1 MSNYQNLPELFFSK
15 AKENLNNQ
23 HLLKINNSTN
33 EIDSWTWSNTY
44 SSVNK
49 IYQFI
54 NSQNLKKDERILLVS
69 ENRPEWMAADIAI
82 MSNQLIA
89 VPNYITY
96 TSRDFEHIL
105 NDSKP
110 KGLIVSNKDLL
121 ETVLIASKKINFE
134 LQFIICFDQF
144 ENTSIPNLTF
154 YDDLIED
161 PSVKPDKYHSIQ
173 RKDPAS
179 IIYTSGTQGLPKGVI
194 LSHGGILSNC
204 EGAYELLQTL
214 KSPDLTF
221 LTWLPL
227 SHSYEHV
234 VQFVTLMMEAK
245 VFYNK
250 SIETLLPT
258 IKVAKPHIMT
268 AVPRFYNNLFA
279 KMQINLKNQSQFKQ
293 NLFNSAISLGTKKL
307 HQQKLSL
314 KEKILDFLLDKLVR
328 KKVKNNFGGRL
339 EAFVSGGGPL
349 DSRVGEALNAL
360 GLKTLQGYG
369 LTETSPVVSCN
380 PLHKVK
386 VETVGPIFPGVEVK
400 LAEDGE
406 ILVKGENLMLGYWN
420 NQEATNKTIINGWLH
435 TGDIGEFDKEG
446 YLKITDRKKDI
457 IVNAGGDNISPTRVE
472 AKLDIEPE
480 IAQSMLYG
488 DFKNY
493 LVAVIVPDK
502 DFALNWAKENGK
514 EQKFESIV
522 KDDDFNKLMKEVV
535 NRVNKN
541 LSVIEQVRKFILIDH
556 EFTIE
561 NSMMTVSMKVRR
573 FAVKDKYQEDLEKL
587 Y

>member
-1 MSNYQNLPELFFSK
+1 MDKYQNLPELFFSK
-15 AKENLNNQ
+15 AQENFKNQ
-23 HLLKINNSTN
+23 HLLKINNTTN
-33 EIDSWTWSNTY
+33 EIESWTWSDTLR
-44 SSVNK
+44 SVNK

-54 NSQNLKKDERILLVS
+54 NSQNLDKEERVLLVS
-69 ENRPEWMAADIAI
+69 ENRPEWMTADIAI

-110 KGLIVSNKDLL
+110 KGLIVSNKNLL
-121 ETVLIASKKINFE
+121 DTVLIASKKINFE
-134 LQFIICFDQF
+134 LHFIICFDRF
-144 ENTSIPNLTF
+144 DNSNIPNLSF

-161 PSVKPDKYHSIQ
+161 TSIKPNKYLSIQ

-179 IIYTSGTQGLPKGVI
+179 IIYTSGTQGLPKGVV

-214 KSPDLTF
+214 KGPDLTF

-258 IKVAKPHIMT
+258 IKIAKPHIMT

-279 KMQINLKNQSQFKQ
+279 KMQINLKTQSQFKQ
-293 NLFNSAISLGTKKL
+293 NLFNQAILLGTKKL
-307 HQQKLSL
+307 YQQKLSIT
-314 KEKILDFLLDKLVR
+314 EKIFDFLMDKLVR
-328 KKVKNNFGGRL
+328 KKVLNNFGGRL
-339 EAFVSGGGPL
+339 KAFVSGGGPL

-420 NQEATNKTIINGWLH
+420 NQEATNKTIIDGWLH
-435 TGDIGEFDKEG
+435 TGDIGEFDEEG

-457 IVNAGGDNISPTRVE
+457 IVSLGGDNIAPS
-472 AKLDIEPE
+472 KLENLLTLSSDIEQACVFGE
-480 IAQSMLYG
+480 Q
-488 DFKNY
+488 KNY
-493 LVAVIVPDK
+493 IAAIIILSADSK
-502 DFALNWAKENGK
+502 ATK
-514 EQKFESIV
+514 EQIDLYIEKMNT
-522 KDDDFNKLMKEVV
+522 D
-535 NRVNKN
+535 
-541 LSVIEQVRKFILIDH
+541 LSQPEKIKRYHIID
-556 EFTIE
+556 EPFTIE
-561 NSMMTVSMKVRR
+561 NNLMTPTMKVRR
-573 FAVKDKYQEDLEKL
+573 HEVEKKYSEVINGMF
-587 Y
+587 

>member
-1 MSNYQNLPELFFSK
+1 MDKYQNLPELFFSK
-15 AKENLNNQ
+15 AQENFKNQ
-23 HLLKINNSTN
+23 HLLKINNTTN
-33 EIDSWTWSNTY
+33 EIESWTWSDTLR
-44 SSVNK
+44 SVNK

-54 NSQNLKKDERILLVS
+54 NSQNLHKEERVLLVS
-69 ENRPEWMAADIAI
+69 ENRPEWMTADIAI

-110 KGLIVSNKDLL
+110 KGLIVSNKNLL
-121 ETVLIASKKINFE
+121 DTVLIASKKINFE
-134 LQFIICFDQF
+134 LQFIICFDRF
-144 ENTSIPNLTF
+144 DNSNIPNLSF

-161 PSVKPDKYHSIQ
+161 TSIKPDKYLSIQ

-179 IIYTSGTQGLPKGVI
+179 IIYTSGTQGLPKGVV

-214 KSPDLTF
+214 KGPDLTF

-234 VQFVTLMMEAK
+234 VQFVTLMMDAK

-258 IKVAKPHIMT
+258 IKIAKPHIMT

-279 KMQINLKNQSQFKQ
+279 KMQINLKTQSQFKQ
-293 NLFNSAISLGTKKL
+293 NLFNQAILLGTKKL
-307 HQQKLSL
+307 HQQKLSIT
-314 KEKILDFLLDKLVR
+314 EKIFDFLMDKLVR
-328 KKVKNNFGGRL
+328 KKVLNNFGGRL
-339 EAFVSGGGPL
+339 KAFVSGGGPL

-420 NQEATNKTIINGWLH
+420 NQEATNKTIIDGWLH
-435 TGDIGEFDKEG
+435 TGDIGEFDEEG

-457 IVNAGGDNISPTRVE
+457 IVSLGGDNIAPS
-472 AKLDIEPE
+472 KLENLLTLSSDIEQACVFGE
-480 IAQSMLYG
+480 Q
-488 DFKNY
+488 KNY
-493 LVAVIVPDK
+493 IAAIIILSADSK
-502 DFALNWAKENGK
+502 ATK
-514 EQKFESIV
+514 EQIDLYIEKMNV
-522 KDDDFNKLMKEVV
+522 D
-535 NRVNKN
+535 
-541 LSVIEQVRKFILIDH
+541 LSQPEKIKRYHIID
-556 EFTIE
+556 EPFTIE
-561 NSMMTVSMKVRR
+561 NNLMTPTMKVRR
-573 FAVKDKYQEDLEKL
+573 HEVEKKYSEVINGMF
-587 Y
+587 

>member
-1 MSNYQNLPELFFSK
+1 MDKYQNLPELFFSK
-15 AKENLNNQ
+15 AQENFKNQ
-23 HLLKINNSTN
+23 HLLKINNTTN
-33 EIDSWTWSNTY
+33 EIESWTWSDTLR
-44 SSVNK
+44 SVNK

-54 NSQNLKKDERILLVS
+54 NSQNLHKEERVLLVS
-69 ENRPEWMAADIAI
+69 ENRPEWMTADIAI

-110 KGLIVSNKDLL
+110 KGLIVSNKNLL
-121 ETVLIASKKINFE
+121 DTVLIASKKINFE
-134 LQFIICFDQF
+134 LQFIICFDRF
-144 ENTSIPNLTF
+144 DNSNIPNLSF

-161 PSVKPDKYHSIQ
+161 TSIKPNKYLSIQ

-214 KSPDLTF
+214 KGPDLTF

-258 IKVAKPHIMT
+258 IKIAKPHIMT

-279 KMQINLKNQSQFKQ
+279 KMQINLKTQSQFKQ
-293 NLFNSAISLGTKKL
+293 NLFNQAILLGTKKL
-307 HQQKLSL
+307 HQQKLSIT
-314 KEKILDFLLDKLVR
+314 EKIFDFLMDKLVR
-328 KKVKNNFGGRL
+328 KKVLNNFGGRL
-339 EAFVSGGGPL
+339 KAFVSGGGPL

-420 NQEATNKTIINGWLH
+420 NQEATNKTIIDGWLH
-435 TGDIGEFDKEG
+435 TGDIGEFDEEG

-457 IVNAGGDNISPTRVE
+457 IVSLGGDNIAPS
-472 AKLDIEPE
+472 KLENLLTLSSDIEQACVFGE
-480 IAQSMLYG
+480 Q
-488 DFKNY
+488 KNY
-493 LVAVIVPDK
+493 IAAIIILSADSK
-502 DFALNWAKENGK
+502 ATK
-514 EQKFESIV
+514 EQIDLYIEKMNT
-522 KDDDFNKLMKEVV
+522 D
-535 NRVNKN
+535 
-541 LSVIEQVRKFILIDH
+541 LSQPEKIKRYHIID
-556 EFTIE
+556 EPFTIE
-561 NSMMTVSMKVRR
+561 NNLMTPTMKVRR
-573 FAVKDKYQEDLEKL
+573 HEVEKKYSEVINGMF
-587 Y
+587 